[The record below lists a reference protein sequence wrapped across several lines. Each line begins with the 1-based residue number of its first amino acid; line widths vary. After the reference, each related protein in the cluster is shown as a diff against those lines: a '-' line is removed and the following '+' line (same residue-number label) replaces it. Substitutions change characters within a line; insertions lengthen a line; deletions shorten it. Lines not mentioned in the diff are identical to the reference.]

1 MTLTEDLIRQDLE
14 TLRHG
19 GEQAISLFL
28 EMCGRLHDAGNEEA
42 LRNWV
47 TVAAPALP
55 EAERSELLTLLV
67 SSCLRHDRIEAA
79 TAPGTAV
86 LH

>member
-28 EMCGRLHDAGNEEA
+28 EMCGRLHEAGKEEA
-42 LRNWV
+42 LRNWI

-55 EAERSELLTLLV
+55 EAERSEVLTLLV
-67 SSCLRHDRIEAA
+67 SSYLRHDRIDAQMVF
-79 TAPGTAV
+79 APSA

>member
-1 MTLTEDLIRQDLE
+1 MTLTEELIWQDLE

-28 EMCGRLHDAGNEEA
+28 EMCERLHEAGQEEA
-42 LRNWV
+42 LRNWI

-55 EAERSELLTLLV
+55 EAERSEVLTLLV
-67 SSCLRHDRIEAA
+67 SSHLRHDRIEAGLVSGPSA
-79 TAPGTAV
+79 